1 MVIFEELRAMSAWLS
16 ICVFASLIAY
26 IVFAIKAA
34 KNKEENKG
42 TKLKT
47 WFVLLSLGI
56 IWMLNNL

>member
-1 MVIFEELRAMSAWLS
+1 MVIFEELKAMSAWLS

-42 TKLKT
+42 TKLTIKKK
-47 WFVLLSLGI
+47 FK
-56 IWMLNNL
+56 